1 VFEMARG
8 LSYNGGNVA
17 DPNNADSKER
27 LATFRISE
35 DEVLLL
41 ALIRKAKRDAQRRT
55 NRVVLEI
62 DATGIYVIDQQ
73 IFMRAPLAN

>member
-1 VFEMARG
+1 MARG

>member
-1 VFEMARG
+1 MARG

-62 DATGIYVIDQQ
+62 DATGIYVIDHQ
-73 IFMRAPLAN
+73 IFMRAPIASLA

>member
-1 VFEMARG
+1 M
-8 LSYNGGNVA
+8 SNVA
-17 DPNNADSKER
+17 DPNNADSKEHSDSAR

-41 ALIRKAKRDAQRRT
+41 ALIRKAKRDAMRRT

-73 IFMRAPLAN
+73 IFMRAPIASLA